1 MGGGRSLHVASE
13 TTNRSMLLKARRAA
27 HNGSLCSEAHK
38 GAGQS
43 AVLGGVSRQGD
54 GHSLCSE
61 VHRGVGQSAVLGGV
75 PRRGD

>member
-1 MGGGRSLHVASE
+1 MGGGRSMRVVSE
-13 TTNRSMLLKARRAA
+13 TTNQSMLHKARRAA